1 MNSSIFTVWSY
12 NVNVAIMGILA
23 LLPDAAP
30 ASYNLVMADA
40 GLLVRVGT
48 KYPSSQ
54 IQLLGPGMCKGGA
67 PKISL
72 NSQILCQQN

>member
-30 ASYNLVMADA
+30 ASYHLVMADA
-40 GLLVRVGT
+40 GLQVRVGT
-48 KYPSSQ
+48 KYPNTT
-54 IQLLGPGMCKGGA
+54 PWTRDVKGGRL
-67 PKISL
+67 KSH
-72 NSQILCQQN
+72 